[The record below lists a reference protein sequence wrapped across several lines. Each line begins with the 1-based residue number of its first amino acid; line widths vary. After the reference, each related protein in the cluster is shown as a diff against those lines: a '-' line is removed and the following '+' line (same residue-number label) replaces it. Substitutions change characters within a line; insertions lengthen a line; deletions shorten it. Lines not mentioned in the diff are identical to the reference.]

1 MSEAEKHPPVL
12 LIGTEGEWAGRS
24 FESVLASNGY
34 KVLRAEDGRDAL
46 MWATRVK
53 PDAILLDEHLA
64 GVHGGGIE
72 VCRQLREDP
81 EFDAATP
88 IVLIA
93 SAPSNR
99 SVRSEALR
107 AGAWLVCTQP
117 LDTET
122 LFLELGTFIRAKR
135 AVTDARAQAFVDNA
149 TGLLTPLGMQRWAEK
164 LAARA
169 KRNHESLACV
179 VLMPVAAGAAE
190 APANSRETMQEFL
203 DLARDVFRRSDVV
216 GFLADGRLALLA
228 PDTDT
233 EGVHGFLA
241 RLRAAITEAQK
252 GKSEKSGEAAAA
264 FNAGYWAI
272 DDFATVKMDPSELL
286 RRATE
291 AFDQMNRS
299 RPWSFQP
306 GFGRIPT
313 S

>member
-1 MSEAEKHPPVL
+1 MSEAEKQPPVL
-12 LIGTEGEWAGRS
+12 LIATEGEWAGRS

-46 MWATRVK
+46 MWATRVH

-64 GVHGGGIE
+64 GVPGGGTE
-72 VCRQLREDP
+72 VCRRLREDP
-81 EFDAATP
+81 EFDVATP
-88 IVLIA
+88 IVIIA

-122 LFLELGTFIRAKR
+122 LFLELGTFIRAKT
-135 AVTDARAQAFVDNA
+135 AVSNARAQALVDST
-149 TGLLTPLGMQRWAEK
+149 TGLLTPLGMQRWAEN
-164 LAARA
+164 LTARA

-179 VLMPVAAGAAE
+179 VLVPVTASSD
-190 APANSRETMQEFL
+190 APATSRDTMQEFL
-203 DLARDVFRRSDVV
+203 ELARDAFRRSDVV
-216 GFLADGRLALLA
+216 GFLPDGRLALLA
-228 PDTDT
+228 PNTDT

-241 RLRAAITEAQK
+241 RLRAAITEAQRSKSDK
-252 GKSEKSGEAAAA
+252 GESGTT
-264 FNAGYWAI
+264 FNAGYWAV

-286 RRATE
+286 RRATD
-291 AFDQMNRS
+291 AFEQMNRS
-299 RPWSFQP
+299 RSWSFQP
-306 GFGRIPT
+306 GFGHLPT